1 MYFKSILYVSRK
13 DIIFSKLKKIFN
25 KKCEHVVCCPVIKIT
40 TENVEKENYTM
51 WTKIKSASVWLP
63 IYCHKIALLLWHLVK
78 VLRRH

>member
-25 KKCEHVVCCPVIKIT
+25 KKCEHVVCCPVIKIA

-51 WTKIKSASVWLP
+51 WT
-63 IYCHKIALLLWHLVK
+63 
-78 VLRRH
+78 